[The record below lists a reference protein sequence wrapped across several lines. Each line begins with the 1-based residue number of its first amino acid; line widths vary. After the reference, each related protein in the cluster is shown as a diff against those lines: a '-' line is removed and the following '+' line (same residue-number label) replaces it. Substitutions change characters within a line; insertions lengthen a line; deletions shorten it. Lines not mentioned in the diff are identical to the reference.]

1 MTSRI
6 STMISETNLDRRSL
20 VATATAFALGAFL
33 WPGRARAMTVGEAR
47 ALIQRLVDEINSVIA
62 SGRPEAQMLREFEAI
77 LVRHGD
83 MPAIARSVLGAEGW
97 NGASAAQ
104 QRAYIEAFSG
114 YLARKYG
121 RRFREFIGAEI
132 RVTNTREVSAGVLIG
147 SVANL
152 RGRAPF
158 EVEWLVSDRSGRP
171 RMVNLFIEGI
181 NMLATERTE
190 VRAML
195 DNRRGNIEQ
204 LITDLRGRG

>member
-1 MTSRI
+1 
-6 STMISETNLDRRSL
+6 MISETRLSRRNVMMLLAAGTAASL
-20 VATATAFALGAFL
+20 AGA
-33 WPGRARAMTVGEAR
+33 GGAGAMTVNEAR
-47 ALIQRLVDEINSVIA
+47 DLIQRLVTEINGIIA
-62 SGRPEAQMLREFEAI
+62 SGRPEAQMFREFEAI
-77 LVRHGD
+77 LTRFGD

-97 NGASAAQ
+97 NSANAAQ
-104 QRAYIEAFSG
+104 QRAYVEAFSG

-132 RVTNTREVSAGVLIG
+132 RVTGTREVSAGVLIG

-158 EVEWLVSDRSGRP
+158 EVEWLVSARSGQP

-195 DNRRGNIEQ
+195 DARRGNIDQ
-204 LITDLRGRG
+204 LIADLRMRG